1 MRKKLA
7 KTIMRKKM
15 SVLQTQMKKWF
26 QGEMGGRYA
35 CAHACFYTCAQ
46 YLISDS
52 LLIVYNLSEVSQ
64 SVVGDR
70 VKTKIGFQFSFH
82 STVAMAKRGHSV

>member
-1 MRKKLA
+1 
-7 KTIMRKKM
+7 
-15 SVLQTQMKKWF
+15 MKKWF
-26 QGEMGGRYA
+26 QGEMGGCYA
-35 CAHACFYTCAQ
+35 CAHACFYACAQ

-70 VKTKIGFQFSFH
+70 VKTKIRFSVFFPQH
-82 STVAMAKRGHSV
+82 SCYDKERSFSLKAGRQSLDFLK